1 MLVRFLALLLT
12 AAVAH
17 LFGQP
22 GTFRPVSSY
31 LKAGDLA
38 PDIGFTNVLST
49 PGSSGWNSA
58 NLAGQMTVLAFY
70 PDTSH
75 NLQSVSRWNALVE
88 RFVDRPVQFAW
99 ITQEDEASLL
109 PWLQAH
115 PVKGSVLHDPNGTT
129 WRSYGLELPAAVII
143 GVDRRIVGFDREM
156 IPTAD
161 TLKAALE
168 GRIITT
174 PLKPGTPEFK
184 AFVERR
190 LVLLD
195 AEPPRMPRPDDHKP
209 DFPPSY
215 TLHVSP
221 AKLEGGGNY
230 GGSNFVSFQG
240 FDLKG
245 IISELYN
252 LNPVRIQLPAPLDDG
267 KGYDFDLVL
276 PEPDSKENIYNRIR
290 QGIQE
295 YFHLKVAR
303 ENRVLDA
310 YVVTA
315 PNPKPA
321 MVKAK
326 PEDESAT
333 FKSSSIE
340 FEVVEI
346 PGGPDDLVGPPKA
359 VTIGAIRSISMQGT
373 IDELCHRLEGA
384 LDRPVV
390 NETKLDGE
398 FDFQVKTAKD
408 VKSNF
413 LERLRD
419 QFGLV
424 ITSAPRSVEILVFNP
439 KN

>member
-1 MLVRFLALLLT
+1 MLARFLVLLLT

-22 GTFRPVSSY
+22 SH

-38 PDIGFTNVLST
+38 PDIGFTNVLSA

-58 NLAGQMTVLAFY
+58 NLSGQMTVLAFY

-88 RFVDRPVQFAW
+88 QFVDRPVQFAW

-115 PVKGSVLHDPNGTT
+115 PVKGSVLHDPNGAT
-129 WRSYGLELPAAVII
+129 WRSYGMELPAAVII
-143 GVDRRIVGFDREM
+143 GADRRIVGFDRKM

-195 AEPPRMPRPDDHKP
+195 AEPPRLPRPDDHKP

-221 AKLEGGGNY
+221 AKLESGGGNY
-230 GGSNFVSFQG
+230 GGSDFMSFQG

-245 IISELYN
+245 LVSELYN
-252 LNPVRIQLPAPLDDG
+252 LNPVRIQLPASLDDG
-267 KGYDFDLVL
+267 KRYDFDLVL

-295 YFHLKVAR
+295 YFHLTVGR

-315 PNPKPA
+315 PGAKPA

-326 PEDESAT
+326 LEDELTS
-333 FKSSSIE
+333 FSKSSSIG
-340 FEVVEI
+340 FEVIEV
-346 PGGPDDLVGPPKA
+346 PGAPDDAASPPKA
-359 VTIGAIRSISMQGT
+359 VSIAAIRSISMQGT
-373 IDELCHRLEGA
+373 IEEFCHRLEGT

-398 FDFQVKTAKD
+398 YDLQVETANDVKTD
-408 VKSNF
+408 F

-424 ITSAPRSVEILVFNP
+424 ITSAPRSVEILVFSP